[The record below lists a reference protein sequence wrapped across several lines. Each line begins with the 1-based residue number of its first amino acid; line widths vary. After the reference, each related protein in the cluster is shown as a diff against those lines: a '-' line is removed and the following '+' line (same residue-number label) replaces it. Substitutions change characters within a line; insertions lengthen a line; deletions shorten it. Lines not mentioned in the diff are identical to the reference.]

1 MCIVPI
7 CAVAVLG
14 IRLCEDAYRGHD
26 AEAKSA
32 EPFSPCTLYAR
43 RWLGV
48 ARVWRTRHWAGEAA
62 MDASD
67 SKIYFARE
75 SIQLIAKRTQFDSV
89 HAKARVVVLQWLMDV
104 FWLADGPEIVHVLLH
119 CTVSSHYLLH
129 TVRPAI

>member
-1 MCIVPI
+1 
-7 CAVAVLG
+7 
-14 IRLCEDAYRGHD
+14 
-26 AEAKSA
+26 
-32 EPFSPCTLYAR
+32 
-43 RWLGV
+43 
-48 ARVWRTRHWAGEAA
+48 

-104 FWLADGPEIVHVLLH
+104 FWLADGPESVHVLLH
-119 CTVSSHYLLH
+119 FTISSHYLLH